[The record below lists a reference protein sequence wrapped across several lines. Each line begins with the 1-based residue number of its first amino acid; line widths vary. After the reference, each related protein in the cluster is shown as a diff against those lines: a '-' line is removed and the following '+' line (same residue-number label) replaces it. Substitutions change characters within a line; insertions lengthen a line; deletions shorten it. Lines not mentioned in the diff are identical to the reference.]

1 MNRGTTLNAQ
11 ELSTLLTHGEGES
24 IEFKR
29 STGEMKEA
37 MQTLCAFLNGIGG
50 TVIFG
55 IRPDGTAEGQDVT
68 DKTLREIAQATE
80 RFEPAVL
87 SIRRAK
93 AEARREVVAVSVEGG
108 LGKRPFTYDG
118 RPYERVGSTTRRM
131 AQSRYEKTLMDRAH
145 GTRRWENEPA
155 ERVELRDIDRNE
167 VFRII
172 NIAASLGRLTGP
184 VGSRLADILDRLK
197 LRRDGK
203 ILQAAVVLFGK
214 EFMPDYPQCEL
225 RMARFK
231 GTDKAEFMDQRQVRA
246 PAFKL
251 LEEAE
256 LFCQRH
262 FPMPAK
268 IVPEQLRRV
277 ESPLIPIDAM
287 REILVNALI
296 HRDYSIAGGAV
307 SLAIFDDRVEV
318 WSAGTYPTGIT
329 PDKLSK
335 PHLSVQRNPIIA
347 DVFNRTGLIEKWG
360 RGTNRVIAMCRE
372 AGLSLPTF
380 EEITGA
386 AVVTFTVNVL
396 GPGRESAQVVGPSRD
411 QVGTKSG
418 PSRDQV
424 GVLERC
430 RDASALLEIMGVAG
444 RTNRT
449 KFREGVLKPLIEA
462 GLLEPTIP
470 DKPRS
475 RMQRYKT
482 TGAGLAMLE
491 KERHGEP

>member
-1 MNRGTTLNAQ
+1 MNRGTTVNAQ

-80 RFEPAVL
+80 RFEPAVHL

-108 LGKRPFTYDG
+108 LDKRPFTYDG

-155 ERVELRDIDRNE
+155 ERVELRDIDRDE
-167 VFRII
+167 VFRIV
-172 NIAASLGRLTGP
+172 NIAASLGRLAGP

-268 IVPEQLRRV
+268 VVPEQLRRV

-360 RGTNRVIAMCRE
+360 RGTNRVIAMCRK
-372 AGLSLPTF
+372 AGLAPPTF
-380 EEITGA
+380 DEITGA
-386 AVVTFTVNVL
+386 AVVTFLVNVL
-396 GPGRESAQVVGPSRD
+396 GPGRESAQVAGPSRD
-411 QVGTKSG
+411 QVGTKSPYLSG
-418 PSRDQV
+418 AAMPAPCWRSWGSR
-424 GVLERC
+424 
-430 RDASALLEIMGVAG
+430 VA
-444 RTNRT
+444 
-449 KFREGVLKPLIEA
+449 
-462 GLLEPTIP
+462 PTAP
-470 DKPRS
+470 NFAKAFSS
-475 RMQRYKT
+475 R
-482 TGAGLAMLE
+482 
-491 KERHGEP
+491 